1 MSDISEGPLTQAE
14 MPYRLDCIV
23 MDTETTGFRVDE
35 GHRLIEVATV
45 EVEDDGSGIACSIST
60 KPDRVQRE
68 KLAWQQKV
76 RSDRIFRTLRKIA
89 RLYGCGQC

>member
-1 MSDISEGPLTQAE
+1 

-45 EVEDDGSGIACSIST
+45 EVEDAILPRRA
-60 KPDRVQRE
+60 
-68 KLAWQQKV
+68 
-76 RSDRIFRTLRKIA
+76 RSVTPTSHP
-89 RLYGCGQC
+89 